1 MTEEQRELM
10 RIAAQR
16 VVSDSALG
24 ISVDRFRLA
33 WAHQVVRSIPPLGR
47 PLGTGEPVLEDQLP
61 ASLRGGVLEVF

>member
-24 ISVDRFRLA
+24 ISVDRFRLE
-33 WAHQVVRSIPPLGR
+33 WAQQIVRSIAPLGR
-47 PLGTGEPVLEDQLP
+47 PLGAGSPVLEGGLP
-61 ASLRGGVLEVF
+61 VPLRGGVLEVF